1 MLDII
6 TNSQYA
12 IQKILMLYRRI
23 LIFSYF
29 LLICF
34 DESVLIMPSFITP
47 FLTFKLCDICLH
59 NTSSL
64 NHRDVKIEK
73 TNSHSLDVPH
83 VGTKYII

>member
-34 DESVLIMPSFITP
+34 DESVLNMPSFITP
-47 FLTFKLCDICLH
+47 FLTFKLYMFTQYIITQPQRL
-59 NTSSL
+59 
-64 NHRDVKIEK
+64 KIEK
-73 TNSHSLDVPH
+73 TDSHSLDVLH
-83 VGTKYII
+83 VSTKYII